1 MGKSGRVR
9 REIYVQGV
17 VKRLVH
23 VGGWV
28 RVGVV
33 RRPEEEVYG
42 AGRTLSALV
51 TNHETTRGRRETYM
65 LHVVGHGLYTEVV
78 GVIVGVVMVGG
89 VIVGRVTV
97 DVVIVVG
104 V

>member
-1 MGKSGRVR
+1 
-9 REIYVQGV
+9 
-17 VKRLVH
+17 
-23 VGGWV
+23 
-28 RVGVV
+28 
-33 RRPEEEVYG
+33 
-42 AGRTLSALV
+42 
-51 TNHETTRGRRETYM
+51 M